1 MTNYKK
7 EAAIE
12 LANAIKTNTGYRVF
26 LSERVGC
33 SHGFITND
41 SGSRVVSFQYDLFGF
56 KFSGNYKSKSS
67 GTGWVMDG
75 VEIEHVTNK
84 ESLDRL
90 FNNGSVPLWAT
101 KGEPVKRVTLDEHLK
116 TYGQSSMFVEV
127 I

>member
-1 MTNYKK
+1 MSNYKK
-7 EAAIE
+7 EAAVE

-26 LSERVGC
+26 LSEKVGC
-33 SHGFITND
+33 SHGFITNET
-41 SGSRVVSFQYDLFGF
+41 GSRVVSFQYDLFGF

-101 KGEPVKRVTLDEHLK
+101 KGEPVKLVTLDEHLK